1 MKKYWKIALPGLLLL
16 LFLLVIVFKVDM
28 LPAGGKAVTAQR
40 ELAPDFTLKDLQGR
54 EFKLSEQRGKPV
66 LLVFGATWCPS
77 CRNEIPYLKEIYAK
91 YASKGLVVVNID
103 VEESSDQVARFVEK
117 YKLPYRV
124 LLDETAQV
132 ARNYRVRG
140 IPNFT
145 LLNKEGQIV
154 CRECPDVEP
163 LLDKLLTK

>member
-1 MKKYWKIALPGLLLL
+1 MKKNWKIILPALLLL
-16 LFLLVIVFKVDM
+16 LFLLVVVFKVDM
-28 LPAGGKAVTAQR
+28 LPAGGKAATAQS

-77 CRNEIPYLKEIYAK
+77 CREEIPYLKEIYAK
-91 YASKGLVVVNID
+91 YARKGLVVVNID
-103 VEESSDQVARFVEK
+103 IEEYPDQVARFAEK
-117 YKLPYRV
+117 YQLPYRV
-124 LLDETAQV
+124 LLDETGQV

-145 LLNKEGQIV
+145 LLNKEGRIV

-163 LLDKLLTK
+163 LLNKLLTK